1 MSNIPNLASLAL
13 QESAASAAPQRV
25 ARTSH
30 LPSELWHEVLGE
42 LTNADL
48 KQTRLVCRQW
58 STLSMHHVEL
68 DTVYLSVRDYDMEV
82 FDGITQHPVFS
93 KKVKHVVF
101 DLAQFIPLQID
112 DYISAFLHQV
122 YYQYEAG
129 VEGID
134 ELADLLHLSDRH
146 VWKGSTFE
154 ISVADIRRFAG
165 NRDLVMGYCQYM
177 QYARQRLNIMS
188 NSWFARALRGLEMI
202 GTVHTV
208 TLRHAWLR
216 VMRTALFTHPSYL
229 PDKLPGNWSKR
240 VRVTFCKHLFVA
252 VYEARGD
259 QEILQGLK
267 ANGFLFREFH
277 DTFTIGED
285 FDEDAGHAHE
295 VDDADDFPAKYLPR
309 QREDFGPSDV
319 FRAQG
324 FKAMPFRDTPEY
336 GLPKDEGQSPTA
348 RSWPPTHLI
357 PIETGKPINRDE
369 KEEPF
374 GGPITRSAM
383 SDESLEM
390 LRLIQLL
397 SRAHKQPREFTF
409 PNSVNVDVQNNTPG
423 HIFDLAKCPSSAHFH
438 HIGGKLEVLRIGL
451 DFSWESYPSFDSL
464 KAVFHKD
471 SPLRELSIVMGDNP
485 EYLPWIRYH
494 SFAQIF
500 PPVEK
505 LCLPNLQRLELRG
518 SNATYRNMY
527 GLLFISLPRLQHL
540 ALANMQLTYNIKPWR
555 GIIEGLRRLLTLK
568 SCKFDPLTNLVDPYP
583 SPWAVAGDD
592 YLLEQYAVGGL
603 RHPCLDPN
611 EPEEAS
617 YRFLVDVLATLDDI
631 RSSMASRAS

>member
-1 MSNIPNLASLAL
+1 
-13 QESAASAAPQRV
+13 
-25 ARTSH
+25 
-30 LPSELWHEVLGE
+30 
-42 LTNADL
+42 
-48 KQTRLVCRQW
+48 
-58 STLSMHHVEL
+58 MHHFEL

-112 DYISAFLHQV
+112 DYIGAFLHQV
-122 YYQYEAG
+122 YYQDEAG

-146 VWKGSTFE
+146 VWEGKTFA

-165 NRDLVMGYCQYM
+165 NRDMVM
-177 QYARQRLNIMS
+177 
-188 NSWFARALRGLEMI
+188 
-202 GTVHTV
+202 
-208 TLRHAWLR
+208 
-216 VMRTALFTHPSYL
+216 
-229 PDKLPGNWSKR
+229 D
-240 VRVTFCKHLFVA
+240 
-252 VYEARGD
+252 RGD

-267 ANGFLFREFH
+267 ANGFVIREFH

-324 FKAMPFRDTPEY
+324 FEAMLFRDTPEY

-369 KEEPF
+369 EEESF

-409 PNSVNVDVQNNTPG
+409 PNSVNVDLQNNTPG
-423 HIFDLAKCPSSAHFH
+423 HIFDFAKCPSSAHFH

-485 EYLPWIRYH
+485 QYPPWIRYH

-500 PPVEK
+500 PPVEE

-518 SNATYRNMY
+518 FNATYRNMC

-540 ALANMQLTYNIKPWR
+540 ALANMQLTYNIKPWL

-583 SPWAVAGDD
+583 SPWAVAGND